1 MNFCLKQK
9 KTLSTGGRNIAAP
22 SFPYTGSS
30 FLFMPAVRQSALF
43 MRHGKDHR
51 RVGKHCACDVEEH
64 QKSAPVQHSDADDS
78 NPETDVGRQGE
89 HTRKHHVFLL
99 TLCRGRSAAAWAAE
113 KNSVIQ
119 HSRNTSIFSA
129 FFLHSLLFLSGTFPV
144 TSEGSSPEEVRRK
157 SRLRGFHTAWR
168 TRLRFRAP
176 MAKARITPK

>member
-1 MNFCLKQK
+1 
-9 KTLSTGGRNIAAP
+9 
-22 SFPYTGSS
+22 
-30 FLFMPAVRQSALF
+30 

-64 QKSAPVQHSDADDS
+64 QKSARFSTAC
-78 NPETDVGRQGE
+78 GRIPSRNRRWTPGRTHAQTSCFSPHPLPG
-89 HTRKHHVFLL
+89 
-99 TLCRGRSAAAWAAE
+99 GRSAAAWAAE